1 MKKKLVI
8 LVTILTVLFTFCG
21 CTMEAGAFLDWAS
34 LESAINELRGDL
46 VGNGYTIKTY
56 DNYGNRVM
64 TTVGDKINIAGNT
77 VESVSIEDDGEWSTH
92 YELSSVITINID
104 GAEIESCGDTCI
116 FEQKGLNA
124 EVDFSQEDIYS
135 SSNGMMDN
143 TYFSGIINK
152 YENFFGKSRV
162 VIVKSQLGQPIA
174 AYSGDDV
181 YWEIPDDLPKMT
193 KLMIDGKALYIH
205 RANFQI
211 IDKELL

>member
-1 MKKKLVI
+1 MKKRI
-8 LVTILTVLFTFCG
+8 LPLITVLAILFTFTG
-21 CTMEAGAFLDWAS
+21 CALKAEAFFNWGFI
-34 LESAINELRGDL
+34 ESAINELKGNL

-56 DNYGNRVM
+56 DNYGNKVM

-77 VESVSIEDDGEWSTH
+77 VESTSIDSSGGLTTN

-124 EVDFSQEDIYS
+124 EVDFVQENIYS
-135 SSNGMMDN
+135 SANGMMDN
-143 TYFSGIINK
+143 TYIAGIVNK
-152 YENFFGKSRV
+152 YENMFGKSRV
-162 VIVKSQLGQPIA
+162 VVVKSQLGQPIT
-174 AYSGDDV
+174 AYSGNDV
-181 YWEIPDDLPKMT
+181 YWEIPNDLPKMT